1 VAVHQNAVSIPA
13 ASQYLLNRLCL
24 GFAHSPD

>member
-1 VAVHQNAVSIPA
+1 MAIHQNAVRVPVA
-13 ASQYLLNRLCL
+13 GQYLLNRLCL